1 MRQNLRKTALN
12 NLDTTAMETQITRN
26 NLKQA
31 WARRFGLTE
40 DEREQLAACA
50 FEEWGT
56 QWRTRIS
63 EPCA

>member
-1 MRQNLRKTALN
+1 MSTLLMDD
-12 NLDTTAMETQITRN
+12 LDTAAMETQITRN
-26 NLKQA
+26 NPKHA
-31 WARRFGLTE
+31 WARRFSLTE

-56 QWRTRIS
+56 QWRTRIF